1 MSFPQYEMIFGC
13 GLIART
19 DLTRPFHVD
28 FGYTGC
34 FAVVTPKQHEQGA
47 LGGSCNQYFV
57 LPNNKYLFT
66 APEIFRISI
75 KNE

>member
-1 MSFPQYEMIFGC
+1 MTLITKIVKEQNFGC

-47 LGGSCNQYFV
+47 LDT
-57 LPNNKYLFT
+57 NNKWNTL
-66 APEIFRISI
+66 
-75 KNE
+75 